1 MSPPTKRQGTR
12 PAAKKNTV
20 KSKTATVCRPKITVP
35 NPESIQQALD
45 EIKTTINDPEYQEQ
59 LKKLTQ
65 LSVANSL
72 LTVRKLSTLSE
83 RVSQLDSEGMDKLV
97 SGSVSDMMRLS
108 LQFNSEMLTLVQKM
122 SNQMVDILD
131 KATPEP
137 QESACESTDE

>member
-1 MSPPTKRQGTR
+1 MSPPTKRQGAR
-12 PAAKKNTV
+12 PAAKKNTT
-20 KSKTATVCRPKITVP
+20 KSKTATVCRPKIIVP

-45 EIKTTINDPEYQEQ
+45 EIKTTINDPKYQEQ
-59 LKKLTQ
+59 LEKLTQ

-72 LTVRKLSTLSE
+72 QTVRKLSMLSE
-83 RVSQLDSEGMDKLV
+83 RVSQLDREGMDKLV

-108 LQFNSEMLTLVQKM
+108 LQFNSEMLTLMQKM

-137 QESACESTDE
+137 QESACESQDE

>member
-1 MSPPTKRQGTR
+1 MSPPTKRQGAR

-20 KSKTATVCRPKITVP
+20 KSKTATVCRPKITIP
-35 NPESIQQALD
+35 NPESIQQALN

-72 LTVRKLSTLSE
+72 LTVRKLSMLSD
-83 RVSQLDSEGMDKLV
+83 RVSQLDSDGMDKLV

-108 LQFNSEMLTLVQKM
+108 LQFNSDMLTLMQKM

-137 QESACESTDE
+137 QESACESPDE